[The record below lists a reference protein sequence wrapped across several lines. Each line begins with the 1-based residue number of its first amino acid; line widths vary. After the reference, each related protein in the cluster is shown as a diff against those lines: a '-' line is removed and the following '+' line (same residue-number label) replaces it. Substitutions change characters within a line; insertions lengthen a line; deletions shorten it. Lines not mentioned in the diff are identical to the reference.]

1 MKLSTTML
9 FVLALFASGY
19 CQAESEIVIKFSHVV
34 APDTPKGKAAEK
46 FKQLA
51 EQRTNGRVKVEIYP
65 DSLLYN
71 EREEIEA
78 LQSGAVQ
85 MLAPAFSQFKA
96 IDLNSFD
103 LFDLPYAFPSME
115 ILHRFVDG
123 KSGQSLFNK
132 LPAKGLMG
140 LAYWD
145 NGYKQMSSNK
155 IMHTVRNLKKLRIR
169 IQPSKV
175 LEAQIKAL
183 GASPQELPASGV
195 YASLQQGILDGTEN
209 TVADFYAGNLHEV
222 QQHLTISNHGYLGYA
237 VIVNKSFW
245 DDLPI
250 DIRSTLIQAMNETTI
265 YERDVAKQAND
276 AALAKVIASNSTNVY
291 TLSPRQRTAWQR
303 ALLPVYQQFDQL
315 IGNYLIRSIGR
326 TAKIVKREQDMARKK
341 QKN

>member
-9 FVLALFASGY
+9 FVLAFLTSGY
-19 CQAESEIVIKFSHVV
+19 CQANSEIVIKFSHVV
-34 APDTPKGKAAEK
+34 ATDTPKGQAAEK

-51 EQRTNGRVKVEIYP
+51 EQRTNGRVKVEIYS

-78 LQSGAVQ
+78 LQNGAVQ

-96 IDLNSFD
+96 IGLNSFD
-103 LFDLPYAFPSME
+103 LFDLPYAFPSLE

-123 KSGQSLFNK
+123 KRGQQLFNK
-132 LPAKGLMG
+132 LPKNGLIG

-155 IMHTVRNLKKLRIR
+155 AMRTVRNLKKLNIR

-175 LEAQIKAL
+175 LAAQIKAL
-183 GASPQELPASGV
+183 GANPQELPTSHV

-209 TVADFYAGNLHEV
+209 TVADFYAENLHEI

-245 DDLPI
+245 DTLPI
-250 DIRSTLIQAMNETTI
+250 DVRTTLTQVMNETTI
-265 YERDVAKQAND
+265 FERDVAQQIND
-276 AALAKVIASNSTNVY
+276 SALAKVIAANTTNVY
-291 TLSPRQRTAWQR
+291 TLSPRQRIAWQR
-303 ALLPVYQQFDQL
+303 VLLSVYQKFDRS
-315 IGNYLIRSIGR
+315 IGNYLIRSIGN
-326 TAKIVKREQDMARKK
+326 TAKLVKREQDRAKK
-341 QKN
+341 K